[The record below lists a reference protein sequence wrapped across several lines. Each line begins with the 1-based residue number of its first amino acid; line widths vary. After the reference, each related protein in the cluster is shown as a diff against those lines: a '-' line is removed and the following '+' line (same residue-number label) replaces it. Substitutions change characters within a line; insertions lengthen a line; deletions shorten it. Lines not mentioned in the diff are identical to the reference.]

1 MSSTDDTVPD
11 RSFLKKNEDSS
22 SLSVRAWVRRDALPC
37 KRSHSCEVLTSPTD
51 SSVALRAKDL
61 VHAVQ
66 SGTEVRTLCY
76 DSGYLNTIM
85 AKSSITFI
93 DGERGVMRYRGIP
106 IEQLAE
112 QSSFLETAFLL
123 IFGDLPSKTQL
134 QQFSKLVADHSFLHT
149 DICDY
154 MRSFRYDAHPMGIFI
169 SSMAALAT
177 TISAGDLQH
186 LDKHIYRILG
196 QASTLAANA
205 YRHRIGRAFNEPQS
219 DLGYTENFLY
229 MLDRLS
235 EDDYRPHPAIV
246 RALDVLWIVHADHE
260 LNCSTACMRHLT
272 SARVDPYT
280 AIGGAASALFGPSH
294 GGAAEAV
301 VRQLERIQ
309 TVDKIE
315 PFLDRVKAKEERLFG
330 FGHRVYKSFDPRARI
345 LKEQVEKILELIG
358 VEEPLF
364 LVAKELE
371 RRALQDEYFRSRRL
385 YPNVDFYSGVIYRAL
400 GFPTDFYP
408 LLFAIPRIAG
418 WLAHCR
424 EAQLAERELD
434 LREHTHVIRPAQ
446 VYVGAAPRPFVP
458 LHSGNRP
465 PYQGRDIE
473 CYRTRLSTR
482 RRLGLVSGAR
492 LDERI
497 E

>member
-1 MSSTDDTVPD
+1 MGDERSASLTVRVSVKNGTQSPD
-11 RSFLKKNEDSS
+11 EARE
-22 SLSVRAWVRRDALPC
+22 
-37 KRSHSCEVLTSPTD
+37 CEVLESATEPTIAIAARD
-51 SSVALRAKDL
+51 VALT
-61 VHAVQ
+61 VQ
-66 SGTEVRTLCY
+66 EATGTHTVCY
-76 DSGYLNTIM
+76 DSGYLNTVM
-85 AKSSITFI
+85 ARSSITYI
-93 DGERGVMRYRGIP
+93 DGEQGIMRYRGIP

-112 QSSFLETAFLL
+112 QSSFLEVAFLL
-123 IFGDLPSKTQL
+123 IFGDLPSKGQL
-134 QQFSKLVADHSFLHT
+134 DQFSKLVADHSFLHT

-177 TISAGDLQH
+177 TIPAGDLQQ
-186 LDKHIYRILG
+186 LDKHMYRILG
-196 QASTLAANA
+196 QASTIAANA
-205 YRHRIGRAFNEPQS
+205 YRHRIGRAFNEPRM

-235 EDDYRPHPAIV
+235 ERDYRPHPAIV
-246 RALDVLWIVHADHE
+246 RALDILWIVHADHE

-280 AIGGAASALFGPSH
+280 AISGAASALFGPSH

-309 TVDKIE
+309 TIENIE
-315 PFLDRVKAKEERLFG
+315 PFLERVKAKEERLFG

-345 LKEQVEKILELIG
+345 LKEQVEKILELVK

-371 RRALQDEYFRSRRL
+371 QRALQDEYFRARRL

-418 WLAHCR
+418 WLAHSR
-424 EAQLAERELD
+424 EAQLAEAQLD
-434 LREHTHVIRPAQ
+434 VREHTHVVRPAQ
-446 VYVGAAPRPFVP
+446 VYTGSAPRPFVS
-458 LHSGNRP
+458 LEAGDRP

-482 RRLGLVSGAR
+482 RRLGLLSDSSASAHTQHTHAR
-492 LDERI
+492 V
-497 E
+497 